1 MLFLGIVYGIMCTAG
16 HGGIFMAKNEIN
28 SQGGAVKAKFAD
40 RLIALLQE
48 ESEKG
53 ISMAQ
58 VGKACNL
65 ATGTISKY
73 TLGNTEIG
81 AANLLKFAEYFDT
94 SADYLLGVS
103 DVRTLN
109 NDIASAAIT
118 IGINDN
124 SIEALKYLSTAY
136 ADDNSRT
143 ALNAFLS
150 NGNFIGDFLDIFM
163 KYAEARETFEE
174 VHINTDKY
182 YSEQERS
189 QMELREYQAM
199 KHIVAVMDE
208 MYKKYKK

>member
-1 MLFLGIVYGIMCTAG
+1 
-16 HGGIFMAKNEIN
+16 MAKNEIN

-40 RLIALLQE
+40 RLMALLQE
-48 ESEKG
+48 EAEKG

-109 NDIASAAIT
+109 NDVASAAIT
-118 IGINDN
+118 IGVNDTT
-124 SIEALKYLSTAY
+124 IQTLKYLATIY
-136 ADDNSRT
+136 PEDGHRT
-143 ALNAFLS
+143 ALNLFLS
-150 NGNFIGDFLDIFM
+150 DVSFIGDFLDIFM
-163 KYAEARETFEE
+163 KYVEARETFEA
-174 VHINTDKY
+174 VNADTDKY

-199 KHIVAVMDE
+199 KHIVAVMNE
-208 MYKKYKK
+208 MYTKYKK